1 MVIAVPVFTK
11 RDQTKPRQVEPLHSN
26 AVDHPPL
33 RALAM
38 GEMTNG
44 PMSAQR
50 HKDAQTHAP
59 QNKTHTPHQ
68 KQRDSHRQLSPPLQ
82 AFHPLIDRV
91 ICHAGFDFKTRGM
104 VQRKGTMHLPP
115 RIPPKSCAM
124 TGMGRTAVLSL
135 MPIAHVMLADHA
147 HWPCHPDQ
155 HPKPD

>member
-11 RDQTKPRQVEPLHSN
+11 RDQTKPRQVEPLHSS

-59 QNKTHTPHQ
+59 QNKTHPPSKTT
-68 KQRDSHRQLSPPLQ
+68 RQPQ
-82 AFHPLIDRV
+82 AVIATATGVPSIDRQ
-91 ICHAGFDFKTRGM
+91 G
-104 VQRKGTMHLPP
+104 HLPRGFRFQNAGDGPAQRYNASAP
-115 RIPPKSCAM
+115 RIPLKSYAM